1 MDIALSQNQPM
12 KLSRRKFTL
21 LSLIALVIPG
31 SYPISAALRLK
42 NNWVLRDGD

>member
-1 MDIALSQNQPM
+1 M

-21 LSLIALVIPG
+21 LSFLALLISGTYPG
-31 SYPISAALRLK
+31 SAALRLK